1 MSGNSLHSKL
11 NRFQGAILG
20 DRPTPDLQDVPARYR
35 QMAKAVDG
43 RIVSGRAGSFCLVKT
58 HYSRYHSHGH
68 LTLGDI
74 PGDGP
79 FPVSAFTRKDEPGY
93 VEPASLLFIDAETTG
108 LGGAGTVAFLV
119 GCGSVVEDGFE
130 VRQYLIPDY
139 SDEAAMLEALLSEFD
154 DTRVIV
160 SYNGAA
166 FDLPLLQDRMI
177 INRVARELA
186 MGRHLDLLHPVRR
199 LFRRRLGDC
208 RLVNVEKKLF
218 GFQRNNDIPGYII
231 PSVYFDWLSEQN
243 PDLMGMILEHNRL
256 DIVSLYYLAAYLAR
270 AFQTEGGILET
281 VDDLYS
287 LSRIYGWRKQ
297 NHRVVDL
304 YRRIDALRDKPPA
317 GDVLLFHAQAFKRVG
332 AYEKAVALWERLSSA
347 SSKEGFWANV
357 ELAKHYE
364 HRVKDIKTAYQY
376 AKKADELAP
385 QSRRQRQL
393 LHKRLLRLQSKLSR

>member
-35 QMAKAVDG
+35 QMSQAVGG

-58 HYSRYHSHGH
+58 HYSRHHSYGH

-79 FPVSAFTRKDEPGY
+79 FPVSAFTREDEPGY
-93 VEPASLLFIDAETTG
+93 VEPASLLFIDTETTG

-154 DTRVIV
+154 DSKVIV

-177 INRVARELA
+177 INRVARELDID
-186 MGRHLDLLHPVRR
+186 RHLDLLHPVRR

-208 RLVNVEKKLF
+208 RLINVEKELF
-218 GFQRNNDIPGYII
+218 GLKRDNDIPGYLI

-243 PDLMGMILEHNRL
+243 PELMGTVLEHNRL

-270 AFQTEGGILET
+270 AFQTEGGVLKTIN
-281 VDDLYS
+281 DLYS

-297 NHRVVDL
+297 NHRVIDL
-304 YRRIDALRDKPPA
+304 YRRIDALANKPLA
-317 GDVLLFHAQAFKRVG
+317 GDVLLFHAQAFKRIG
-332 AYEKAVALWERLSSA
+332 AYEKAVSLWEGLSSA
-347 SSKEGFWANV
+347 PSKEGFRANV
-357 ELAKHYE
+357 ELAKYYE
-364 HRVKDIKTAYQY
+364 HRVKDIETAYQY
-376 AKKADELAP
+376 AQRADKTAP
-385 QSRRQRQL
+385 LSQRQQRL
-393 LHKRLLRLQSKLSR
+393 LHKRLLRLQSKMSR

>member
-1 MSGNSLHSKL
+1 M
-11 NRFQGAILG
+11 
-20 DRPTPDLQDVPARYR
+20 QDVSARYR
-35 QMAKAVDG
+35 QMAKAVGG
-43 RIVSGRAGSFCLVKT
+43 RIISGRAGSFCLVKT
-58 HYSRYHSHGH
+58 HYSRHHSYGH

-74 PGDGP
+74 PSDRP
-79 FPVSAFTRKDEPGY
+79 FPVSAFTREEEPGS
-93 VEPASLLFIDAETTG
+93 VEPASLLFIDTETTG

-119 GCGSVVEDGFE
+119 GCGSIVEDGFE

-139 SDEAAMLEALLSEFD
+139 SDEAAMLEALLSEFND
-154 DTRVIV
+154 SKVIV

-304 YRRIDALRDKPPA
+304 YHRIDALENKPPA
-317 GDVLLFHAQAFKRVG
+317 GDVLLFHAQAFKRIG
-332 AYEKAVALWERLSSA
+332 AYKKAVALWEGLSSA
-347 SSKEGFWANV
+347 PSKEGFRANV
-357 ELAKHYE
+357 ELAKYYE
-364 HRVKDIKTAYQY
+364 HRVKDIETAYQY
-376 AKKADELAP
+376 AQRADKTAP
-385 QSRRQRQL
+385 LSQRQQRL